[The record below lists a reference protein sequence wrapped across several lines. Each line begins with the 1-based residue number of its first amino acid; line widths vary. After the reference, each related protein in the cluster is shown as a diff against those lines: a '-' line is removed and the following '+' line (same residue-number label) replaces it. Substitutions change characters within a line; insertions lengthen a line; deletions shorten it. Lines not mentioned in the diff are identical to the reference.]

1 MIASLNQPVVVLGI
15 FALTP
20 NGSIKTNV
28 VSGTVRVYSVAAGG
42 TETEVLASTA
52 LTEVSGGKWRHVWS
66 PATLPVGQ
74 YIAEY
79 QLIDT
84 DTIQT
89 RVAEDL
95 VVRDIANQSDV
106 AIIKAI
112 QTGRWRIYLN
122 QLFLYDTD
130 GTTVTHIFNLKDSD
144 GNPATNNVTERVP
157 VP

>member
-1 MIASLNQPVVVLGI
+1 MIASLNQAVVTLGI
-15 FALTP
+15 FAVNP

-42 TETEVLASTA
+42 TETNILASTA
-52 LTEVSGGKWRHVWS
+52 LEEASSGKWRYVWS
-66 PATLPVGQ
+66 PTTLAVGQ
-74 YIAEY
+74 YIIEY
-79 QLIDT
+79 DLIDT

-89 RVAEDL
+89 RVGEDL
-95 VVRDIANQSDV
+95 IVRDIASQTDLL
-106 AIIKAI
+106 IIKAI

-122 QLFLYDTD
+122 QLFLYGTD
-130 GTTVTHIFNLKDSD
+130 GVTVTHLFNLKDAD